1 MSYLSYTRKAHTT
14 LPSGVVNDGGAVINA
29 GATSNS
35 PITKNLS
42 STDDKIAVHGSKIS
56 LLSDDVV
63 GIGMGGA
70 KLNTVASIGEL
81 YEEQRPVEV
90 SIHKTL
96 SDTFPK
102 PGTAFRSGEFNLFTG
117 EYSPGLSGGNT
128 LFANAVNG
136 ETPIDQAAHP
146 TRSVPGELTFSLGTA
161 KPSGLDYEA
170 KNG

>member
-1 MSYLSYTRKAHTT
+1 MSTRKAHTSVT
-14 LPSGVVNDGGAVINA
+14 TVVNDGGAVINA
-29 GATSNS
+29 RATSNS
-35 PITKNLS
+35 PITKNLR
-42 STDDKIAVHGSKIS
+42 STDDTVPVHGSKVSI
-56 LLSDDVV
+56 LSDDVNAL
-63 GIGMGGA
+63 GIGEA
-70 KLNTVASIGEL
+70 RLNTVASIGEL
-81 YEEQRPVEV
+81 YEEVRPVET

-117 EYSPGLSGGNT
+117 EYDPALSGVNT

-146 TRSVPGELTFSLGTA
+146 TRSVPGELTFNLGTA
-161 KPSGLDYEA
+161 KPSGVDYEA